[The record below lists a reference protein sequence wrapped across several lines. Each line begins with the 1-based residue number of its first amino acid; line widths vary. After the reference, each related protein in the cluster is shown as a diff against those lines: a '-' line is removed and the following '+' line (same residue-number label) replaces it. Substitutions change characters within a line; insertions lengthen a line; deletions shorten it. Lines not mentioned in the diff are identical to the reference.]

1 MPNGTLGNHIEELPA
16 TSVVEEAALSRAG
29 TQNEMTASPQSESE
43 AIASLWGLYLAHQF
57 KASLMS
63 GRYQEPNAFQ
73 FREHVRP
80 FDRVVLNKLIHITQK
95 LYKENVISSEQYSS
109 AIVAATNIYVEQF
122 ISVRLDGYLGKASR
136 YLANAFRGASI

>member
-1 MPNGTLGNHIEELPA
+1 MPNETLGNHIEELPA
-16 TSVVEEAALSRAG
+16 TSVVEKSALSRAES
-29 TQNEMTASPQSESE
+29 QNEVTTSPQSESE

-57 KASLMS
+57 NASLMS
-63 GRYQEPNAFQ
+63 RRYQEPNAFQ

-80 FDRVVLNKLIHITQK
+80 FDRVVLNKLIHIAQK

-109 AIVAATNIYVEQF
+109 AIVAATNIYVDQF